1 MRILLTGVGGSASS
15 NFLDSLR
22 LDHHDAFLVG
32 ADASKFM
39 MSLSTAD
46 KNYLIPKA
54 SENGYLE
61 AVSRIIDKEKIDVLH
76 AQPDPEVTFIGKHRQ
91 QINASVYL
99 PRQEVL
105 DVAGDKEL
113 FTSTLRDAGIPMPR
127 SGSGVTRSDLADVVG
142 FLLRDFE
149 KVWVRAKRGAG
160 SRASLPVRTI
170 DQALNWAQWWID
182 EKGMEWED
190 FMASEFL
197 PGKEYALQTFWQ
209 NGELISAEA
218 RERVAYLYGFLSPS
232 GQSSTPSIARTTRS
246 SQVFDV
252 GLNGIRA
259 LDSSPH
265 GVYCADI
272 KTSYEGELKITEVN
286 AGRFFTTSNFFAHAG
301 VNMPSMLVRAAMGER
316 IKPLGIATLPED
328 LYWIRMVDMGYKLVS
343 GDELEKW
350 ITP

>member
-1 MRILLTGVGGSASS
+1 MMTLSK
-15 NFLDSLR
+15 
-22 LDHHDAFLVG
+22 
-32 ADASKFM
+32 ADM
-39 MSLSTAD
+39 
-46 KNYLIPKA
+46 NYLIPKA
-54 SENGYLE
+54 SESSYLD
-61 AVSRIIDKEKIDVLH
+61 ALVRIIDLEKIDVLH
-76 AQPDPEVTFIGKHRQ
+76 AQPDPEVTFIGKHRD
-91 QINASVYL
+91 QIKARTYL

-105 DVAGDKEL
+105 DLAGDKEL

-127 SGSGVTRSDLADVVG
+127 SGSGETRSDLANVVE
-142 FLLRDFE
+142 LLLKDAE

-160 SRASLPVRTI
+160 SRASLPVRSV

-182 EKGMEWED
+182 ERGMAWED

-209 NGELISAEA
+209 DGELISAEA

-259 LDSSPH
+259 LDSSPN

-272 KTSYEGELKITEVN
+272 KTSYDGELKITEVN
-286 AGRFFTTSNFFAHAG
+286 AGRFFTTSNFFSHAG
-301 VNMPSMLVRAAMGER
+301 VNMPSMLVRAAMGEN
-316 IKPLGIATLPED
+316 IKPVGIATLPED

-343 GDELEKW
+343 GDELSKW
-350 ITP
+350 VTP